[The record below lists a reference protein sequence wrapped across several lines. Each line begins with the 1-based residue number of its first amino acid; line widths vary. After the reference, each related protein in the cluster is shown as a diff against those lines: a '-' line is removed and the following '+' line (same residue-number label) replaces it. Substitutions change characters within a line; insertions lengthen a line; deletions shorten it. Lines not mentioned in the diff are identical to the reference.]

1 MPSTTTS
8 APTANGGHAGGI
20 AWPEG
25 SFQELDRDLTAVLST
40 LVPGLPPFAVQETLH
55 REVTRLVFAE
65 TASVSEDP
73 DERHVQLLL
82 MRGHLMRL
90 LGAVVP
96 VDANEPPLEEERLVV
111 RVRALLDEDVPGDAV
126 RAAFLHRRM
135 SEVGRELLAVLPPVG
150 ASDDVVDGWG
160 RTVCAGFDSTRIRE
174 AIRAAKSWEQAG
186 VYPHPHTLAA
196 VTRALS
202 GYVTTLA
209 PYVSIHLESLSAG
222 SRGWSAC
229 GEAIE
234 RSQEARDVAP
244 GEGLKAAR
252 EHAFRLAVHTEA
264 LLRYAEQ
271 DGERSGE

>member
-1 MPSTTTS
+1 MPRTTTS
-8 APTANGGHAGGI
+8 APTIGGRQGDGAS
-20 AWPEG
+20 WPEG
-25 SFQELDRDLTAVLST
+25 SFRELGRELRTVVST
-40 LVPGLPPFAVQETLH
+40 LAPGPSPLAVQETLH
-55 REVTRLVFAE
+55 REVTRLVFGE

-73 DERHVQLLL
+73 DERHVQLLF

-96 VDANEPPLEEERLVV
+96 LDPNEPPLEDDRLVV
-111 RVRALLDEDVPGDAV
+111 RVRALLDEEIPGDAV
-126 RAAFLHRRM
+126 RAASLHRRM
-135 SEVGRELLAVLPPVG
+135 SEVGRELLAVLPAVD

-174 AIRAAKSWEQAG
+174 AIRAAKSWKHAG
-186 VYPHPHTLAA
+186 VYPHPRTIAA

-202 GYVTTLA
+202 GYVTALV

-222 SRGWSAC
+222 SRGWTAC

-252 EHAFRLAVHTEA
+252 EHAFRLAVHTEV

-271 DGERSGE
+271 DCERDGE

>member
-1 MPSTTTS
+1 MPCTTIS
-8 APTANGGHAGGI
+8 APTANGGHPGGVS
-20 AWPEG
+20 WPEV

-40 LVPGLPPFAVQETLH
+40 LVPGPPPLAVQETLH

-73 DERHVQLLL
+73 DERRVQLLL
-82 MRGHLMRL
+82 MRGHLVRL

-96 VDANEPPLEEERLVV
+96 VDANEPPLEGDRLVV
-111 RVRALLDEDVPGDAV
+111 RVRALLDDEIPGDAV

-135 SEVGRELLAVLPPVG
+135 SEVGRELLAVLPAVG

-196 VTRALS
+196 ATRALS
-202 GYVTTLA
+202 GYVTTLV

-252 EHAFRLAVHTEA
+252 EHAYRLAVHTEA

-271 DGERSGE
+271 DCERGGE

>member
-1 MPSTTTS
+1 MS
-8 APTANGGHAGGI
+8 
-20 AWPEG
+20 WPEG
-25 SFQELDRDLTAVLST
+25 SFRELSLDLRTVVST
-40 LVPGLPPFAVQETLH
+40 LAPGPSPVAAQETLH

-96 VDANEPPLEEERLVV
+96 VDANEPPLEDARLVI
-111 RVRALLDEDVPGDAV
+111 RVRALLDEEIPGDTV
-126 RAAFLHRRM
+126 RAASLHRRM
-135 SEVGRELLAVLPPVG
+135 SEVGRELLAVFPAVD
-150 ASDDVVDGWG
+150 ASADMVDGWG

-174 AIRAAKSWEQAG
+174 AIRAAKSWKHAG
-186 VYPHPHTLAA
+186 VYPHPRTLAA

-202 GYVTTLA
+202 GYVTTLV
-209 PYVSIHLESLSAG
+209 PHVSIHLESLAAG
-222 SRGWSAC
+222 SRGSAC

-252 EHAFRLAVHTEA
+252 EHAYRLAVHTET
-264 LLRYAEQ
+264 LVRYAEQ
-271 DGERSGE
+271 DCERDGA

>member
-1 MPSTTTS
+1 MTS
-8 APTANGGHAGGI
+8 APTASGGQVEGAS
-20 AWPEG
+20 WPEG
-25 SFQELDRDLTAVLST
+25 SFQELDRDLRAVLST
-40 LVPGLPPFAVQETLH
+40 LAPGPSPLAVQETLH
-55 REVTRLVFAE
+55 RELTRLVFAE

-90 LGAVVP
+90 LGAVLP
-96 VDANEPPLEEERLVV
+96 VDANEPPLEDDRLVV
-111 RVRALLDEDVPGDAV
+111 RVRALLDEEIPGDAV
-126 RAAFLHRRM
+126 RAASLHRRM
-135 SEVGRELLAVLPPVG
+135 SEVGRELLAVLPAVA

-160 RTVCAGFDSTRIRE
+160 RAVCAGFDSMRIRE

-196 VTRALS
+196 VTKALS
-202 GYVTTLA
+202 GYVTTLV
-209 PYVSIHLESLSAG
+209 PYVSIHLESLPGG

-252 EHAFRLAVHTEA
+252 EHAYRLAVHTET

-271 DGERSGE
+271 DCARDGE

>member
-1 MPSTTTS
+1 M
-8 APTANGGHAGGI
+8 
-20 AWPEG
+20 
-25 SFQELDRDLTAVLST
+25 QEI
-40 LVPGLPPFAVQETLH
+40 LH
-55 REVTRLVFAE
+55 REVTRLAFADI
-65 TASVSEDP
+65 ASLSEDA
-73 DERHVQLLL
+73 DERHAQLRFL
-82 MRGHLMRL
+82 RGLLMRL

-96 VDANEPPLEEERLVV
+96 VDANESPLEDDRLVG
-111 RVRALLDEDVPGDAV
+111 RVRALLAEEIPGDAV

-135 SEVGRELLAVLPPVG
+135 SEVGRETLSVPPAVG

-174 AIRAAKSWEQAG
+174 AIRAAKSWEQAE

-202 GYVTTLA
+202 GYVTTLI
-209 PYVSIHLESLSAG
+209 PYVSFHLESLAAG

-229 GEAIE
+229 REAIE
-234 RSQEARDVAP
+234 RSKEARDAAP

-252 EHAFRLAVHTEA
+252 EHAFRLAVHTEV

-271 DGERSGE
+271 DCERDGE